1 MGQKVSEEYTNKE
14 LSAPSPIDQP
24 LPPNAFDAARLG
36 AVGRKQLRGLI
47 ERMIERGLFFTGSL
61 ILVLSIVGFPHRAE
75 ANRSILLCAWSIAI
89 LYLGN
94 WVLSPITELKSLLWE
109 ASSNKEREDSIYF
122 QYCGFRETLKGFFL
136 CGAIVSA
143 LVVVTHF
150 C

>member
-1 MGQKVSEEYTNKE
+1 MCLYKGGFLRC
-14 LSAPSPIDQP
+14 LSSCMLLLRPGNTLKDHL
-24 LPPNAFDAARLG
+24 LPCNSTLNLG
-36 AVGRKQLRGLI
+36 
-47 ERMIERGLFFTGSL
+47 GLFSS
-61 ILVLSIVGFPHRAE
+61 VVGIPHRSE